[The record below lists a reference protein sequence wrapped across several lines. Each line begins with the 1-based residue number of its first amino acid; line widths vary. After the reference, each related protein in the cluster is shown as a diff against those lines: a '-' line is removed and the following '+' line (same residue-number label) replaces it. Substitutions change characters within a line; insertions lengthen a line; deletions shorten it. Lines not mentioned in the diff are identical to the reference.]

1 MAGQEDTTDST
12 TTDTGTSATTDT
24 GTSATDDT
32 RTPDLSEAGKRALDA
47 ERTARRAAEK
57 QSRDLAA
64 QLKTLGDSG
73 KTEMERVTARLDA
86 AEKHAAES
94 AQEAMRLRVGAEHK
108 LPKEIT
114 ARLRGDTEEEMAA
127 DAAVLAELVRQRS
140 RPGGD
145 VDQGQRG
152 NAPKQT
158 PAQEFAALF
167 GHQ

>member
-1 MAGQEDTTDST
+1 MAEPDSTTDST
-12 TTDTGTSATTDT
+12 TIDTGA
-24 GTSATDDT
+24 SATDDT
-32 RTPDLSEAGKRALDA
+32 STSQPADLGDAGKKALDA

-57 QSRDLAA
+57 QARDLAA
-64 QLKTLGDSG
+64 QLKTLGEVG
-73 KTEMERVTARLDA
+73 KTDMEKLTARLDS

-94 AQEAMRLRVGAEHK
+94 AREAMRLRVGAEHK

-114 ARLRGDTEEEMAA
+114 SRLRGDTEEEMTA

-140 RPGGD
+140 RPAGD

-152 NAPKQT
+152 TRPAQS

-167 GHQ
+167 ANR

>member
-1 MAGQEDTTDST
+1 MAEQDSTTDST
-12 TTDTGTSATTDT
+12 DTGTTDTAPA
-24 GTSATDDT
+24 ATDGT
-32 RTPDLSEAGKRALDA
+32 RTPDLGEAGKKALDA

-64 QLKTLGDSG
+64 QLKTLSDSG

-86 AEKHAAES
+86 AEKHAADS

-114 ARLRGDTEEEMAA
+114 ARLRGDTEEEMTA
-127 DAAVLAELVRQRS
+127 DAAVLAELVRQRA

-167 GHQ
+167 GQ